1 MRDIKVQFM
10 DWAKRDLVEVL
21 VQSALSDA
29 FEDEDAVVPDEYWL
43 TKLAEDKLGRD
54 LDSYDLDGYHILN

>member
-1 MRDIKVQFM
+1 MKDIKVIFM
-10 DWAKRDLVEVL
+10 DWVAKDVVVVEV
-21 VQSALSDA
+21 QSTLSDA

-54 LDSYDLDGYHILN
+54 LDSYDLDGYHIL